1 MLMCTGISTLFSK
14 IRGLS
19 EPLMRFFE
27 HVELKS
33 FTSEEIK
40 EAIHLPL
47 QRLKIDLEFDVA
59 VIETI
64 HTKFVLFFAH
74 DIFEYKQKGIITLKF
89 FNAIYEKIFSH
100 LAAARFIEDLT
111 IASEKEKEVLFKMAK
126 LGEEVGIKEI
136 KAPNVSVHL
145 KRLVEKNLVVRI
157 DRGRYKF
164 YHPLFREYL
173 ETIK

>member
-1 MLMCTGISTLFSK
+1 
-14 IRGLS
+14 
-19 EPLMRFFE
+19 
-27 HVELKS
+27 V
-33 FTSEEIK
+33 
-40 EAIHLPL
+40 
-47 QRLKIDLEFDVA
+47 
-59 VIETI
+59 
-64 HTKFVLFFAH
+64 
-74 DIFEYKQKGIITLKF
+74 TLKF
-89 FNAIYEKIFSH
+89 FSTIYEKIFSH

-164 YHPLFREYL
+164 FMYAVRYL
-173 ETIK
+173 GAEEF